1 VDNLE
6 QNKNANI
13 LGWVGVLSFSEPN
26 EIYKNRNKTGTFLR
40 HKKSILSIDLRQFD
54 ARHNVAPPVG
64 GGRIF
69 LTPTKKKNFACT
81 IHIRPQKILAKFQ
94 P

>member
-1 VDNLE
+1 MDNLE
-6 QNKNANI
+6 QNKNGII

-26 EIYKNRNKTGTFLR
+26 QICKNRNKTGTFLR
-40 HKKSILSIDLRQFD
+40 QKKSLLSIDLRQFD

-69 LTPTKKKNFACT
+69 LTPTQKKQIAT
-81 IHIRPQKILAKFQ
+81 SII
-94 P
+94 